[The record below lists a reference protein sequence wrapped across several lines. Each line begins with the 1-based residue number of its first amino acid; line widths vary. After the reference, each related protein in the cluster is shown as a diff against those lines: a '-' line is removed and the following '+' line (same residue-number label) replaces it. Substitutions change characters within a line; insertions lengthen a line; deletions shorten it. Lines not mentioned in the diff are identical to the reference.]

1 MIDSPKISVALCT
14 YNGEKYLPEQLDSII
29 SQSFPP
35 YEIIIVDD
43 GSSDDTLSVL
53 KQYSMKYQN
62 IHVFCNEERLGFI
75 GNFSLAVSKTHG
87 DYVALAD
94 QDDIW
99 TNNHLEALLHGIG
112 HNAICVG
119 DAIMIDS
126 EGKETGERYSDIKK
140 NYFIPTNSVSKAYRI
155 VYNLNPYQGAS
166 MLIDRNWVETYLPI
180 PEEAGFHDTFLA
192 GCASLTKGLAV
203 IPDII
208 NRYRMH
214 EGQVTTTWK
223 ISVYKELRHRRHRIC
238 YPSKPFFIHQVLDK
252 NPELS
257 SDAVSF
263 INEFKQVLDLN
274 NQNKRF
280 KALRILNR
288 HYKEIYST
296 TSYKYIMLRSLHYLI
311 AGSDPIPF

>member
-1 MIDSPKISVALCT
+1 MIDSVKISVALCT
-14 YNGEKYLPEQLDSII
+14 YNGEKYLPAQLDSII
-29 SQSFPP
+29 NQSLQP

-43 GSSDDTLSVL
+43 GSSDDTRSILE
-53 KQYSMKYQN
+53 QYSMKYKY
-62 IHVFCNEERLGFI
+62 IHLFYNEERLGFVR
-75 GNFSLAVSKTHG
+75 NFSSAISKTHG

-99 TNNHLEALLHGIG
+99 TENHLEALLHGIG
-112 HNAICVG
+112 HNAVCVG

-126 EGKETGERYSDIKK
+126 EGKETGERFSDIKR
-140 NYFIPTNSVSKAYRI
+140 NYYIPTDSVSKAYRI

-180 PEEAGFHDTFLA
+180 PEEAGYHDTFLA
-192 GCASLTKGLAV
+192 GCASLTKGLVV

-208 NRYRMH
+208 NRYRIH
-214 EGQVTTTWK
+214 EGQVTNTWK
-223 ISVYKELRHRRHRIC
+223 TSVFKELRHRRHRIC

-263 INEFKQVLDLN
+263 INEFKLVLDLN
-274 NQNKRF
+274 NQDKRF

-296 TSYKYIMLRSLHYLI
+296 TSYKYMILRSLHFLI
-311 AGSDPIPF
+311 TGSDPILF

>member
-14 YNGEKYLPEQLDSII
+14 YNGEKYLPAQLDSII
-29 SQSFPP
+29 GQSFSP

-53 KQYSMKYQN
+53 KQYSEKYQN
-62 IHVFCNEERLGFI
+62 IHLFCNEERLGFVR
-75 GNFSLAVSKTHG
+75 NFSLAISKTHG

-99 TNNHLEALLHGIG
+99 TNNHLEALLQSIG
-112 HNAICVG
+112 HNAVCVG

-126 EGKETGERYSDIKK
+126 EGKETGEKFSDIKK
-140 NYFIPTNSVSKAYRI
+140 NYFIPNDSVSKAYRI

-166 MLIDRNWVETYLPI
+166 MLIDRDWVETYLPI
-180 PEEAGFHDTFLA
+180 PEEAGYHDTFLA

-208 NRYRMH
+208 NRYRIH
-214 EGQVTTTWK
+214 EGQVTNTWK
-223 ISVYKELRHRRHRIC
+223 TSIFNELRKRRHRIC
-238 YPSKPFFIHQVLDK
+238 YPSKPVFIKQVLGK

-257 SDAVSF
+257 SDATRF
-263 INEFKQVLDLN
+263 INEFKLVLDLN

-280 KALRILNR
+280 KALRIMNR

-296 TSYKYIMLRSLHYLI
+296 SSYKYIILRSLHYLI
-311 AGSDPIPF
+311 AGSDSVPF